1 MIDIKKRELLDISMK
16 SKEKLSKYEQ
26 IVESVVYKHQVFSDK
41 ISQTIQDVKTRN
53 TELKNLDKITND
65 IVQQLQQLEKQD
77 REDNEKLKRQ
87 LLIELAD
94 LKQLIQKCGEEQ
106 ARRSINVWNYVNIHQ
121 RSRQIE
127 KKPPEFR
134 TEIVEEELKTLFGSL
149 VKSTS
154 KDCQLLPLQEQ
165 DRDQTRSVLTPKI
178 NAVVR
183 STFPAKNNTRVT
195 AAEHG
200 QSWIWKR
207 SSRNLSLVKLDG
219 QLVSDI
225 KTDFKV
231 FDVLVTRNGEL
242 LVTDSCLLLRSKV
255 KILTKDG
262 NFTDIY
268 STTGYKTFG
277 MTETDTGNVIV
288 GLSSLVDGKLV
299 EMTTEGTEMRTM
311 KYDSIDNTKLFDYPY
326 SLIVDDYTKTVVVV
340 DQGGHKK
347 ATYDAKNE
355 NLTKPF
361 HPRFIATDKLGQI
374 FISDYENSVVHLL
387 DKDGVFLEFL
397 ISDKNGCSEPFGLSI
412 DSWGITD
419 YLCIRDFKILLDR
432 SEPQVIYTKDS
443 VNFSVGVNLNKF
455 K

>member
-1 MIDIKKRELLDISMK
+1 MEEMIDIKKRELLDITMK
-16 SKEKLSKYEQ
+16 SNEKLSKYEQ
-26 IVESVVYKHQVFSDK
+26 IVESVCDKQRVFSKK

-53 TELKNLDKITND
+53 TRKNHLDKITND

-87 LLIELAD
+87 LQIEIAD

-106 ARRSINVWNYVNIHQ
+106 ARRSINVCNFVSVMKMELCEYTPTEPPD
-121 RSRQIE
+121 R

-134 TEIVEEELKTLFGSL
+134 TEIVEEELKSLFGSL

-178 NAVVR
+178 YAVVR

-195 AAEHG
+195 AAEHDIRHDENQYRKCYCWTVILG
-200 QSWIWKR
+200 R
-207 SSRNLSLVKLDG
+207 RETCRNDNRG
-219 QLVSDI
+219 N
-225 KTDFKV
+225 
-231 FDVLVTRNGEL
+231 RNENNEIRL
-242 LVTDSCLLLRSKV
+242 YRQ
-255 KILTKDG
+255 
-262 NFTDIY
+262 Y
-268 STTGYKTFG
+268 
-277 MTETDTGNVIV
+277 
-288 GLSSLVDGKLV
+288 
-299 EMTTEGTEMRTM
+299 
-311 KYDSIDNTKLFDYPY
+311 KLFDYPY
-326 SLIVDDYTKTVVVV
+326 SLSTNINGDIVVVDDYTKTVVVV

-412 DSWGITD
+412 DSLGRLWVVNKG
-419 YLCIRDFKILLDR
+419 
-432 SEPQVIYTKDS
+432 SNS
-443 VNFSVGVNLNKF
+443 VMIIEY
-455 K
+455 

>member
-1 MIDIKKRELLDISMK
+1 
-16 SKEKLSKYEQ
+16 
-26 IVESVVYKHQVFSDK
+26 
-41 ISQTIQDVKTRN
+41 
-53 TELKNLDKITND
+53 
-65 IVQQLQQLEKQD
+65 
-77 REDNEKLKRQ
+77 
-87 LLIELAD
+87 
-94 LKQLIQKCGEEQ
+94 
-106 ARRSINVWNYVNIHQ
+106 
-121 RSRQIE
+121 
-127 KKPPEFR
+127 
-134 TEIVEEELKTLFGSL
+134 
-149 VKSTS
+149 
-154 KDCQLLPLQEQ
+154 
-165 DRDQTRSVLTPKI
+165 
-178 NAVVR
+178 
-183 STFPAKNNTRVT
+183 
-195 AAEHG
+195 
-200 QSWIWKR
+200 
-207 SSRNLSLVKLDG
+207 
-219 QLVSDI
+219 
-225 KTDFKV
+225 
-231 FDVLVTRNGEL
+231 
-242 LVTDSCLLLRSKV
+242 
-255 KILTKDG
+255 
-262 NFTDIY
+262 
-268 STTGYKTFG
+268 

-326 SLIVDDYTKTVVVV
+326 SLSTNINGDIVVVDDYTKTVVVV

-412 DSWGITD
+412 DSLVRGQQQEFPHNHK
-419 YLCIRDFKILLDR
+419 DFKILLDR